1 MTSEVTIEM
10 LAESVYQDMM
20 ANIVR
25 QVSLSNLS
33 RYRAINEFVEGGYQ
47 NVVTNTQMNSN
58 KDIFGQ
64 NKTKLKSSETSR
76 YFDCGNCGRQIAGG
90 RFASHMNKCLER
102 DRS

>member
-1 MTSEVTIEM
+1 MV
-10 LAESVYQDMM
+10 
-20 ANIVR
+20 ANIIR
-25 QVSLSNLS
+25 QVSLSNVS
-33 RYRAINEFVEGGYQ
+33 RYRTVCDFVDGEYE
-47 NVVTNTQMNSN
+47 NVVTNSQYSSN

-90 RFASHMNKCLER
+90 RFAQHMNKCLER